1 MNFLVVK
8 IFSGQSMKKNLE
20 QLLPEKLDG
29 WQILQKDQYYSPD
42 NLYEYIDGGAE
53 LYLSYGFQKVFSR
66 IYNKPDQPEIIV
78 DIFDMKNSYNA
89 FGVFAFS
96 REKEDSSFGQGS
108 QYVPGL
114 LLFWKDRY
122 YISIL
127 FSPETEESK
136 EAAFI
141 IARHIESS
149 IHKNGPLPE
158 ILKLLPED
166 SLLTESI
173 RYFRHYTWI
182 NSYRFISNENILNIN
197 DSTEAVMAKYDYD
210 NNKPLLLLIQY
221 PDKSECNTAR
231 DAFIEGYFEELAG
244 NPIVKKEGE
253 WVGYTIYG
261 NVLAI
266 VFNGKNKKEVD
277 TLLNKVR
284 HKL

>member
-1 MNFLVVK
+1 
-8 IFSGQSMKKNLE
+8 
-20 QLLPEKLDG
+20 G

-42 NLYEYIDGGAE
+42 NLYEYIYGGAE

-221 PDKSECNTAR
+221 PDKSECKTAR

-244 NPIVKKEGE
+244 NPIVKKEDE

-284 HKL
+284 HKI